1 MGGDY
6 GSVGWLCD
14 SSGDGSAVIKQ
25 RKGEK
30 GCEQAV
36 FYKQA
41 CMNRAVRWTVEGN
54 WVWPKN
60 KTKLNDKN
68 KIKDLNNI

>member
-14 SSGDGSAVIKQ
+14 SAGGGSAVIKQ

-30 GCEQAV
+30 GREQAV
-36 FYKQA
+36 FYKQRMHEA
-41 CMNRAVRWTVEGN
+41 GCEMDRGGQLGLV
-54 WVWPKN
+54 KKQN
-60 KTKLNDKN
+60 KTK
-68 KIKDLNNI
+68 